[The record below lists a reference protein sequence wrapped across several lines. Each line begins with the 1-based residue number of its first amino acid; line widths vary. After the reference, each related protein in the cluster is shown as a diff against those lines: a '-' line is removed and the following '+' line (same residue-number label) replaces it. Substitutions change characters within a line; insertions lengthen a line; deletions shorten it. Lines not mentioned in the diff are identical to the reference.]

1 MLTFHEQVKTRFVK
15 ARASYQRADIRYT
28 STPPDLTDPALEDL
42 AVEQYRAAI
51 KDFLSVIVTYEQYL
65 LSIER
70 DLAMEEE
77 LELVLSHKKI
87 AAFLAD
93 RI

>member
-1 MLTFHEQVKTRFVK
+1 MSTFHEQVKTQFVR
-15 ARASYQRADIRYT
+15 ARSSYQRADIRYT
-28 STPPDLTDPALEDL
+28 STPPNLTDPSLQDL
-42 AVEQYRAAI
+42 AADQYRAVI
-51 KDFLSVIVTYEQYL
+51 KDFLSVLLTYEQYL
-65 LSIER
+65 LTIER

-77 LELVLSHKKI
+77 LELVLGHKKI